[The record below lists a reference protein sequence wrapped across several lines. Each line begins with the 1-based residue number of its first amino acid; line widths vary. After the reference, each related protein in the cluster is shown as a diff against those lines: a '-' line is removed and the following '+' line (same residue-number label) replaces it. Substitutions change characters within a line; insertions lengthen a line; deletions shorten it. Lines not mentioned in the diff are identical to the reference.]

1 MVPSVKAF
9 LVALLGLVLLATL
22 ACSDDSNALDP
33 VEISGAVMASLPDAL
48 DPVEISKQIDLAIAA
63 SPSVTATEVRTAII
77 ASAGSQLTSA
87 DVNTIVASALAA
99 LPAPQIDSEQITR
112 LIETAVTATVP
123 EGTSAAEIAALVS
136 AAVDAANEGALT
148 RGEMINAIAAALA
161 EQSGEALTEEQVAAI
176 VADSVQG
183 AVDAANAAA
192 AAAESAAATAAEA
205 LAAVAADASLPVGS
219 DPAPTVFAL
228 DGSNSSDQSGSAT
241 LTASGDNTIVI
252 LELSAG
258 SLDTELVHIHAG
270 QCGDTLGDIAHD
282 LTSFVGGFGGS
293 VSTVNSSLASLL
305 TSGFAFNAHKAGD
318 PGVSTA
324 CGNIPASA
332 ASVTFNLD
340 ALNDSYQT
348 GTATLT
354 PNGGSTIVTLA
365 LTTGD
370 LDSELATI
378 QAGECGAVGD
388 IVHSLTSFVDG
399 FGISATTLNVSL
411 ASLRTGNLIVNVHDS
426 GDPDTNTACGAIL

>member
-1 MVPSVKAF
+1 MVPSVKSVKAL

-22 ACSDDSNALDP
+22 ACSDDNNALDP
-33 VEISGAVMASLPDAL
+33 VEIADAVKASLPDAL
-48 DPVEISKQIDLAIAA
+48 DPVEIAKQIESAIAA
-63 SPSVTATEVRTAII
+63 SPSVTATEIRAAII
-77 ASAGSQLTSA
+77 ASASRKLTSA

-99 LPAPQIDSEQITR
+99 LPAPQIDSEQVTR
-112 LIETAVTATVP
+112 LVENAVTATLP
-123 EGTSAAEIAALVS
+123 EGTSAEEIAALVS

-148 RGEMINAIAAALA
+148 RGQMVDAIAAAVA
-161 EQSGEALTEEQVAAI
+161 EQSRDALTEEQIAAI
-176 VADSVQG
+176 VASSVQ
-183 AVDAANAAA
+183 VTTYAANAAA
-192 AAAESAAATAAEA
+192 IAAEA
-205 LAAVAADASLPVGS
+205 LVSLPVGL
-219 DPAPTVFAL
+219 DHAPAVFAL

-241 LTASGDNTIVI
+241 LTASGDRTIVT
-252 LELSAG
+252 LELSTG

-270 QCGDTLGDIAHD
+270 QCGDTLGAIAHE

-293 VSTVNSSLASLL
+293 VSTVNSSLTSLL
-305 TSGFAFNAHKAGD
+305 TSGFAINAHKAGD

-332 ASVTFNLD
+332 ASVTFDLD
-340 ALNDSYQT
+340 NFNDSGQD

-365 LTTGD
+365 LPTGV
-370 LDSELATI
+370 LESELANI

-399 FGISATTLNVSL
+399 SGISATTLNVSL
-411 ASLRTGNLIVNVHDS
+411 ASLRTGNLIVNVYDS
-426 GDPDTNTACGAIL
+426 GDPDTNTACGSIL

>member
-1 MVPSVKAF
+1 MVPSVKSVKAL

-22 ACSDDSNALDP
+22 ACSDDNNALDP
-33 VEISGAVMASLPDAL
+33 VEIADAVKASLPDAL
-48 DPVEISKQIDLAIAA
+48 DPVEIAKQIESAIAA
-63 SPSVTATEVRTAII
+63 SPSVTATEIRAAII
-77 ASAGSQLTSA
+77 ASASRKLTSA

-99 LPAPQIDSEQITR
+99 LPAPQIDSEQVTR
-112 LIETAVTATVP
+112 LVENAVTATLP
-123 EGTSAAEIAALVS
+123 EGTSAEEIAALVS

-148 RGEMINAIAAALA
+148 RGQMVDAIAAAVA
-161 EQSGEALTEEQVAAI
+161 EQSRDALTEEQIAAI
-176 VADSVQG
+176 VASSVQ
-183 AVDAANAAA
+183 VTTYAANAAA
-192 AAAESAAATAAEA
+192 IAAEA
-205 LAAVAADASLPVGS
+205 LVSLPVGL
-219 DPAPTVFAL
+219 DHAPAVFAL

-241 LTASGDNTIVI
+241 LTASGDRTIVT
-252 LELSAG
+252 LELSTG

-270 QCGDTLGDIAHD
+270 QCGDTLGAIAHE

-293 VSTVNSSLASLL
+293 VSTVNSSLTSLL
-305 TSGFAFNAHKAGD
+305 TSGFAINAHKAGD

-332 ASVTFNLD
+332 ASVTFDLD
-340 ALNDSYQT
+340 NFNDSGQD

-365 LTTGD
+365 LPTGV
-370 LDSELATI
+370 LESELANI

-399 FGISATTLNVSL
+399 SGISATTLNVSL
-411 ASLRTGNLIVNVHDS
+411 ASLRTGNFIVNVYDS
-426 GDPDTNTACGAIL
+426 GDPDTNTACGSIL

>member
-1 MVPSVKAF
+1 MVPSVKSVKAL

-22 ACSDDSNALDP
+22 ACSDDNNALDP
-33 VEISGAVMASLPDAL
+33 VEIADAVKASLPDAL
-48 DPVEISKQIDLAIAA
+48 DPVEIAKQIESAIAA
-63 SPSVTATEVRTAII
+63 SPSVTATEIRAAII
-77 ASAGSQLTSA
+77 ASASRKLTSA

-99 LPAPQIDSEQITR
+99 LPAPQIDSEQVTR
-112 LIETAVTATVP
+112 LVENAVTATLP
-123 EGTSAAEIAALVS
+123 EGTSAEEIAALVS

-148 RGEMINAIAAALA
+148 RGQMVDAIAAAVA
-161 EQSGEALTEEQVAAI
+161 EQSRDALTEEQIAAI
-176 VADSVQG
+176 VASSVQ
-183 AVDAANAAA
+183 VTTYAANAAA
-192 AAAESAAATAAEA
+192 IAAEA
-205 LAAVAADASLPVGS
+205 LVSLPVGL
-219 DPAPTVFAL
+219 DHAPAVFAL

-241 LTASGDNTIVI
+241 LTASGDRTIVT

-270 QCGDTLGDIAHD
+270 QCGDTLGGIAHE

-293 VSTVNSSLASLL
+293 VSTVNSSLTSLL
-305 TSGFAFNAHKAGD
+305 TSGFAINAHKAGD

-332 ASVTFNLD
+332 ASVTFDLD
-340 ALNDSYQT
+340 NFNDSGQD

-354 PNGGSTIVTLA
+354 PNGGSTIVTLT
-365 LTTGD
+365 LPTGV
-370 LDSELATI
+370 LESELANI

-399 FGISATTLNVSL
+399 SGISATTLNVSL
-411 ASLRTGNLIVNVHDS
+411 ASLRTGNLIVNVYDS
-426 GDPDTNTACGAIL
+426 GDPDTNTACGSIL

>member
-1 MVPSVKAF
+1 MVPSVKSVKAL

-22 ACSDDSNALDP
+22 ACSDDNNALDP
-33 VEISGAVMASLPDAL
+33 VEIADAVKASLPDAL
-48 DPVEISKQIDLAIAA
+48 DPVEIAKQIESAIAA
-63 SPSVTATEVRTAII
+63 SPSVTATEIRAAII
-77 ASAGSQLTSA
+77 ASASRKLTSA

-99 LPAPQIDSEQITR
+99 LPAPQIDSEQVTR
-112 LIETAVTATVP
+112 LVENAVTATLP
-123 EGTSAAEIAALVS
+123 EGTSAEEIAALVS

-148 RGEMINAIAAALA
+148 RGQMVDAIAAAVA
-161 EQSGEALTEEQVAAI
+161 EQSRDALTEEQIAAI
-176 VADSVQG
+176 VASSVQ
-183 AVDAANAAA
+183 VTTYAANAAA
-192 AAAESAAATAAEA
+192 AAAIAAEA
-205 LAAVAADASLPVGS
+205 LVSLPVGL
-219 DPAPTVFAL
+219 DHAPAVFAL

-270 QCGDTLGDIAHD
+270 QCGDTLGGIAHE

-305 TSGFAFNAHKAGD
+305 TNGFAINAHKAGD

-332 ASVTFNLD
+332 ASVTFDLD
-340 ALNDSYQT
+340 NFNDSGQD

-365 LTTGD
+365 LPTGV
-370 LDSELATI
+370 LESELANI

-399 FGISATTLNVSL
+399 SGISATTLNVSL
-411 ASLRTGNLIVNVHDS
+411 ASLRTGNLIVNVYDS
-426 GDPDTNTACGAIL
+426 GDPDTNTACGSIL